1 MTLQYLK
8 SISISSCN
16 ADFRPIHYND
26 SNRSKCRNKETN
38 VLKRKRSQEEI
49 FSSFSWWD
57 KGCFLYQ
64 MTGDRC
70 DYIESC
76 ITKALGN
83 RSIAQQKILEVG
95 CGGGLICEQLAQRG
109 AEMVGIDPSQ
119 GALETADTHAQERG
133 LSQRIHYQQGYAES
147 LPFADGSFSAIVCF
161 DVLEHVR
168 DLKATI
174 KEIARVLAPGGVF
187 VFDTINR
194 TLIARAIL
202 IWYGENFPSGGL
214 KPGLHNYQGFIKPIE
229 LEGLLTVSGLQV
241 RELTG
246 FMPRGF
252 TNGHLK
258 MGPGWFKGVAY
269 VGYATKGR

>member
-1 MTLQYLK
+1 M
-8 SISISSCN
+8 
-16 ADFRPIHYND
+16 
-26 SNRSKCRNKETN
+26 
-38 VLKRKRSQEEI
+38 LKRKRSQEEI
-49 FSSFSWWD
+49 FSSFGWWD
-57 KGCFLYQ
+57 KGCFLNQ

-76 ITKALGN
+76 ITKVFGN
-83 RSIAQQKILEVG
+83 KSLAQQQILEVG
-95 CGGGLICEQLAQRG
+95 CGGGLICEELARRG
-109 AEMVGIDPSQ
+109 VEMVGIDPSQ
-119 GALETADTHAQERG
+119 GALDTATSHAQERG
-133 LSQRIHYQQGYAES
+133 LGESIYYQQAYAES

-194 TLIARAIL
+194 TFLARAIL

-214 KPGLHNYQGFIKPIE
+214 QPGIHNYHAFIKPQE
-229 LEGLLTVSGLQV
+229 LHNVISANGLNVN
-241 RELTG
+241 ELRG

-252 TNGHLK
+252 TNGHVK

-269 VGYATKGR
+269 VGYATKAHESI

>member
-1 MTLQYLK
+1 LISLQTL
-8 SISISSCN
+8 
-16 ADFRPIHYND
+16 
-26 SNRSKCRNKETN
+26 KEEIT
-38 VLKRKRSQEEI
+38 VLKRKRSQDEI
-49 FSSFSWWD
+49 FSSFGWWD

-76 ITKALGN
+76 ITKVLGKG
-83 RSIAQQKILEVG
+83 SIAHQQILEVG
-95 CGGGLICEQLAQRG
+95 CGGGLICEQLAQRR

-119 GALETADTHAQERG
+119 GALAAATAHAQEQG
-133 LSQRIHYQQGYAES
+133 LSQHIHYQQGYAES

-174 KEIARVLAPGGVF
+174 EEIARVLAPGGVF

-194 TLIARAIL
+194 TLIARAVL

-214 KPGLHNYQGFIKPIE
+214 KPGIHNYHSFIKPVE
-229 LEGLLTVSGLQV
+229 LQNLISACGLQV

-252 TNGHLK
+252 VNGHVK
-258 MGPGWFKGVAY
+258 MGPGWFKRIAY
-269 VGYATKGR
+269 VGYATKEQ

>member
-1 MTLQYLK
+1 M
-8 SISISSCN
+8 
-16 ADFRPIHYND
+16 
-26 SNRSKCRNKETN
+26 
-38 VLKRKRSQEEI
+38 LKRKRPQEEI
-49 FSSFSWWD
+49 FSSFGWWD

-76 ITKALGN
+76 LDRVFGKGSL
-83 RSIAQQKILEVG
+83 AQQQILEVG

-109 AEMVGIDPSQ
+109 AEMVGIDPSE
-119 GALETADTHAQERG
+119 GALATARAHAQEQELG
-133 LSQRIHYQQGYAES
+133 HNIHYQQGYAES
-147 LPFADGSFSAIVCF
+147 LPYTDGSFSAIVCF
-161 DVLEHVR
+161 DVLEHVS
-168 DLKATI
+168 DLNATI

-194 TLIARAIL
+194 TLIARALL

-214 KPGLHNYQGFIKPIE
+214 KPGIHNYHDFIKPIE
-229 LEGLLTVSGLQV
+229 LQGLLTVSGLQV

-252 TNGHLK
+252 VNGHFK

-269 VGYATKGR
+269 VGYATN